1 MSWPVTTRRDQH
13 NRVLMWVE
21 AREHL
26 TGDPMPLGI
35 WDGRDHQTFEVAG
48 ESRAFFG
55 AGNIQQLKAFTS
67 EAGVVIQNYSLDL
80 AAFSPEVR
88 ALVRGRDVRF
98 APVKIY
104 VVLFDP
110 ETGAQLGLHRVFSG
124 VVDGAPE
131 EIGAA
136 GGQALTKLNL
146 VSNARLL
153 TRTTPV
159 LKSHAAQSK
168 RSDDKF
174 FQYADVSGSVPV
186 FWGRARHRP
195 SS

>member
-1 MSWPVTTRRDQH
+1 MSWPVSQRRDQH

-21 AREHL
+21 AKEHL
-26 TGDPMPLGI
+26 TGDPKPLGI
-35 WDGRDHQTFEVAG
+35 WDGRDHQKFEIDG
-48 ESRAFFG
+48 EIRAFFG

-67 EAGVVIQNYSLDL
+67 EAGLVIQNYGLDL

-88 ALVRGRDVRF
+88 ALVRARDVRF
-98 APVKIY
+98 ARVQIY
-104 VVLFDP
+104 VVVFDP

-124 VVDGAPE
+124 VIDGAPE

-136 GGQALTKLNL
+136 GGDALVKLNL

-153 TRTTPV
+153 TRKAPV
-159 LKSHAAQSK
+159 LKSQAAQSK
-168 RSDDKF
+168 REDDKF

-186 FWGRARHRP
+186 FWGRWRHRD
-195 SS
+195 